1 MKLDIELTKEEMLQ
15 CALASQSGRAKR
27 TRRLQSVLALALA
40 AGFLLS
46 WIWDR
51 SYVQGL
57 VLAGISLLLFAAVQL
72 LPKMMVRQQ
81 AEEMERSE
89 KRFTMEITQDSILVE
104 TQLGRWELDG
114 RTDSLKTI
122 LETRD
127 VYCLVS
133 DKKKLFCLP
142 KRCLTPEQSRE
153 VGEWFSAYFE
163 KEKPAGQSPGR
174 RDESP

>member
-1 MKLDIELTKEEMLQ
+1 M
-15 CALASQSGRAKR
+15 SR
-27 TRRLQSVLALALA
+27 
-40 AGFLLS
+40 
-46 WIWDR
+46 
-51 SYVQGL
+51 GL

-142 KRCLTPEQSRE
+142 KRCLTPEQSR
-153 VGEWFSAYFE
+153 G
-163 KEKPAGQSPGR
+163 GGR
-174 RDESP
+174 VVFRLL